1 MARAAVLL
9 DRGGRVGA
17 RPVVR
22 RVLDRAAPELLGEL
36 AADLGLG
43 EEDRPAVARRPAE
56 VLYRV
61 SPRGQRCGCA
71 RSGAGADATGG
82 RERHLA
88 DARGSAGR

>member
-36 AADLGLG
+36 AASSLRG
-43 EEDRPAVARRPAE
+43 RASRR
-56 VLYRV
+56 
-61 SPRGQRCGCA
+61 
-71 RSGAGADATGG
+71 
-82 RERHLA
+82 
-88 DARGSAGR
+88 